1 MPYLE
6 GGHEREL
13 ALLDGKICKS
23 SISSLVRTER
33 LGDLSIS
40 SFVFLPSPLFIKA
53 AVYERRSCRGWG
65 RRDNWFIECGTSCSD
80 VCWSADRFILW
91 RGLLHR
97 DILRLHGAVC
107 ESMGG
112 WWTFS
117 INIIRDG
124 LLFLKTCWVVVLL
137 HSNIHGVFCQIVA
150 CHLLLCVHELCLAWL
165 AIQFF
170 RLELQVRVLK

>member
-1 MPYLE
+1 MPLPC
-6 GGHEREL
+6 GWAWKRVSFAWWQH
-13 ALLDGKICKS
+13 CKS

-65 RRDNWFIECGTSCSD
+65 RRDNLFIECARISCSH

-112 WWTFS
+112 WRTFS

-124 LLFLKTCWVVVLL
+124 LLFIKVVVLL
-137 HSNIHGVFCQIVA
+137 YSNVHGVFCKIVA
-150 CHLLLCVHELCLAWL
+150 CRLLLCVHELCLA
-165 AIQFF
+165 IQLF
-170 RLELQVRVLK
+170 RLELQVRVL